1 MFYNGSLAAH
11 GGPQLNCDAKKVQ
24 EVFGPRLQQLQKQRH
39 AQQAEALEVRAV
51 PVTVPAAVPPE
62 PKPGK
67 PEPVLDVGA
76 RSEGSESG
84 ETSAFCISA
93 MSTYLPGL
101 AHSPI
106 CGLLLLNPQIISLLQ
121 ASGCTKPDWTFY
133 CTPVSPANGETQLL
147 DQSVVWMA

>member
-1 MFYNGSLAAH
+1 MERRGAVGAGHARPAVQRQQRRGQPTGAA
-11 GGPQLNCDAKKVQ
+11 
-24 EVFGPRLQQLQKQRH
+24 
-39 AQQAEALEVRAV
+39 
-51 PVTVPAAVPPE
+51 PAAVPPE
-62 PKPGK
+62 PKL
-67 PEPVLDVGA
+67 EPVLDVGA

>member
-1 MFYNGSLAAH
+1 MQACAFYNGSLAAH

-24 EVFGPRLQQLQKQRH
+24 EVFGPRLQQLQKQRL
-39 AQQAEALEVRAV
+39 AQQAQALEARPV
-51 PVTVPAAVPPE
+51 PVTASAAVPPE
-62 PKPGK
+62 PK

-76 RSEGSESG
+76 RSSG
-84 ETSAFCISA
+84 KTSDFCVSA

-106 CGLLLLNPQIISLLQ
+106 CGLLLLNPQLVSLLE

-147 DQSVVWMA
+147 DLGQSFVWMA